1 MESRTK
7 GLNVVL
13 FGKIKHLSYIIKW
26 KFHVVMIILFFV
38 HDVWT
43 KYLAFSISLSK
54 KKIVHFLPQVHVP
67 QYTMM
72 CKKKKN
78 NTISIKCLD
87 PLLYY
92 IPPVISLAPS
102 RIPVILYNLCVEVPI
117 KISMLLFVVPCKCLT
132 NLSNIC
138 GNSIFYTDV
147 ETSV

>member
-92 IPPVISLAPS
+92 IPPCFFSCSESNSCDTVQF
-102 RIPVILYNLCVEVPI
+102 VCWGT

-132 NLSNIC
+132 NHSNIC

>member
-1 MESRTK
+1 MMFEPNIWHFPS
-7 GLNVVL
+7 V
-13 FGKIKHLSYIIKW
+13 YQ
-26 KFHVVMIILFFV
+26 
-38 HDVWT
+38 
-43 KYLAFSISLSK
+43 K

-72 CKKKKN
+72 CKKNKKN

>member
-54 KKIVHFLPQVHVP
+54 QKLCIFFLKYMYHNILWCV
-67 QYTMM
+67 
-72 CKKKKN
+72 KKKKN

-102 RIPVILYNLCVEVPI
+102 RIPVILYNLCVEIPI

>member
-54 KKIVHFLPQVHVP
+54 QKLCIFFLKYMYHNILWCV
-67 QYTMM
+67 
-72 CKKKKN
+72 KKKKN

-92 IPPVISLAPS
+92 IPPCFFLLLRFKSLWYCT
-102 RIPVILYNLCVEVPI
+102 ICVLRYQN
-117 KISMLLFVVPCKCLT
+117 KYDYFFLLFLVNAWLI
-132 NLSNIC
+132 S
-138 GNSIFYTDV
+138 GIFV
-147 ETSV
+147 ETQYFILT